1 MSCAALS
8 RPVLSI
14 IIFGID
20 DLTIFYLQQ
29 TQGIDLSIHLNE
41 LLYYSMAHCKTC
53 VTWREF

>member
-1 MSCAALS
+1 MSFQVILLSCAVLS

-41 LLYYSMAHCKTC
+41 LLTLWLTARL
-53 VTWREF
+53 V